1 MTSLLRHSVSTAS
14 PGSALV
20 DKSSVG
26 AWELSSAMFCGAGCA
41 SLEPGSARFC
51 EGAVLHG
58 AVSYGA
64 LSCES
69 LSHGSGENSHSSQ
82 ISSRRRRQMTVGSP
96 GRLHTDPAI
105 PETRRVADATSIAC
119 TSC

>member
-14 PGSALV
+14 PVFELV

-26 AWELSSAMFCGAGCA
+26 AWDLSSAMFSGAGCA
-41 SLEPGSARFC
+41 SLEPGLTRFC
-51 EGAVLHG
+51 EGAVSH
-58 AVSYGA
+58 GA

-69 LSHGSGENSHSSQ
+69 ASHGSGENSHSSQ

-105 PETRRVADATSIAC
+105 PET
-119 TSC
+119 